1 MQKRKA
7 TKHNDYKRPGAS
19 MRRAARCWLVFN
31 AVALNLASAFWA
43 ASSSPSLPSEP
54 GVTAPFVKCR
64 IDLKNEKCNSRL
76 DEVRRGI
83 VIASPG
89 VCFELFSPPSGLR
102 RSRKPRE
109 TYALLWACQKL
120 FKKLISRDTKRALS
134 LSFSRSQILYYIQP
148 DKGFFIANHISH
160 PPLRVISLVPSIV
173 VACVVI
179 LVLVFQIRL
188 TKILGV

>member
-1 MQKRKA
+1 MQEHKA

-19 MRRAARCWLVFN
+19 MRRAAPCWLVFN

-43 ASSSPSLPSEP
+43 ASSSSPSLPSEP

-102 RSRKPRE
+102 SSLESREREPEREKERAPR
-109 TYALLWACQKL
+109 
-120 FKKLISRDTKRALS
+120 IVMS
-134 LSFSRSQILYYIQP
+134 LSEII
-148 DKGFFIANHISH
+148 
-160 PPLRVISLVPSIV
+160 
-173 VACVVI
+173 
-179 LVLVFQIRL
+179 
-188 TKILGV
+188 

>member
-1 MQKRKA
+1 MQEHKA

-19 MRRAARCWLVFN
+19 MRRAA
-31 AVALNLASAFWA
+31 ALPACFQCSCIET
-43 ASSSPSLPSEP
+43 SPPRSGRPP
-54 GVTAPFVKCR
+54 HPHRYRPNCGVTAPFVKCR

-109 TYALLWACQKL
+109 
-120 FKKLISRDTKRALS
+120 RAPRIVMS
-134 LSFSRSQILYYIQP
+134 LSEII
-148 DKGFFIANHISH
+148 
-160 PPLRVISLVPSIV
+160 
-173 VACVVI
+173 
-179 LVLVFQIRL
+179 
-188 TKILGV
+188 